1 MSNFKLK
8 EIEELLLRLWTDP
21 NYLAAATAAG
31 ALPDLANEKLDLR
44 GASVYAAV
52 LKANRL
58 ETMKAICPR
67 THKVAAEQWE
77 RLILSYCNKMP
88 ELASNRKPDSNHFL
102 LNNMAAYFHGYFL
115 AEEVQLAAEHPY
127 MADLIHFEI
136 TEAELGELDVEIRC
150 QKQPELKDARQFS
163 SLAPIINPCLRVLRY
178 QFDIPEIISVI
189 DSVAIDPLSENKE
202 PLLFEEK
209 AVVLLA
215 VRNPLSHKIRII
227 EVNELTALLV
237 DTAIAGTR
245 SYQDLVALAA
255 DHCLLSRESLANH
268 CLELF
273 TELKEQFV
281 IVGNHAL

>member
-31 ALPDLANEKLDLR
+31 ALPDLANEELDLR

-67 THKVAAEQWE
+67 TYKVAAEQWE
-77 RLILSYCNKMP
+77 RLILSYCNKMS
-88 ELASNRKPDSNHFL
+88 ELASNRNPDSNHFL

-178 QFDIPEIISVI
+178 QFNIPEIISVI